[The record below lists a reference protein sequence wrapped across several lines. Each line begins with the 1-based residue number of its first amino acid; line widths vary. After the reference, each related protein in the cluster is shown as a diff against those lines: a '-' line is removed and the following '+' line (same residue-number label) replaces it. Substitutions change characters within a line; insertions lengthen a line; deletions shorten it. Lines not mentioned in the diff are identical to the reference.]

1 MASINDLPAGML
13 NLAVQLT
20 SRALSSSTA
29 SAAELTP
36 SSGISLVIM
45 TNTGGT
51 PGTYTTRTPA
61 QMIAD
66 SSLYVGQTWLLIL
79 ANNQGTGVLTLAA
92 GSGASVGGTATVAI
106 NTARLFTAVVNTA
119 TLITFTGLAL
129 AWTSAV

>member
-1 MASINDLPAGML
+1 MACLNDIAAA
-13 NLAVQLT
+13 LAVGGYQLNT
-20 SRALSSSTA
+20 RALSSATA
-29 SAAELTP
+29 NAGELTG
-36 SSGISLVIM
+36 SGLVIM

-66 SSLYVGQTWLLIL
+66 SNLVVGQTWFLIL
-79 ANNQGTGVLTLAA
+79 ANNQGTGTLTLGA
-92 GSGASVGGTATVAI
+92 GSGASVGGTATVAA
-106 NTARLFTAVVNTA
+106 NTARLFTGVVNSL